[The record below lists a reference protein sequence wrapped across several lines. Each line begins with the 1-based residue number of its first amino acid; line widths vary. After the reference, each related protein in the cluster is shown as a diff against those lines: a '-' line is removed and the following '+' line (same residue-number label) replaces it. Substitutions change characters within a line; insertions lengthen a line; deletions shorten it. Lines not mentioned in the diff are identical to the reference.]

1 MTFADIISR
10 IGAAIGGWLIFT
22 GHCLTL
28 SVLPQADCD
37 PASDELWR
45 GTLLFAF
52 VSAIALLFVGRGL
65 RWAASLRWLTV
76 PAIGL
81 AALAAWA
88 IAPAIIATSL
98 AGESLCAIAAPTG
111 QTLEGVVATGVER
124 SWPVVQ
130 LGVILFGL
138 VQASRTWI
146 ASFAPSQD

>member
-28 SVLPQADCD
+28 AVLPQADCD
-37 PASDELWR
+37 PGSEELWR

-52 VSAIALLFVGRGL
+52 VSAIGLAFVGRGL
-65 RWAASLRWLTV
+65 RWASSLRWLTV

-88 IAPAIIATSL
+88 IAPAVVSTSFG
-98 AGESLCAIAAPTG
+98 GESLCAIAVPIAD
-111 QTLEGVVATGVER
+111 TLDGLAATGVER

-130 LGVILFGL
+130 LGVLLFGL
-138 VQASRTWI
+138 VQATRTWV
-146 ASFAPSQD
+146 ASFAPPQE